1 MYASEPNYFYTNN
14 FEISEIIFDE
24 ESADV
29 TLNGRFYI
37 DSGGE
42 ATKCVF
48 SCDFR
53 ILGDILMRTGENTTQ
68 IIDLI
73 TEKLNKDFIES
84 PTVIDLNT
92 IFDDDLWVSDVT
104 LKLYKLQDGNENDEW
119 DKRLD
124 NVYVIDSIVS
134 NEEKKKI
141 KKKTETKLEDAQLL
155 WDDYLQLLD
164 NAMEYYI
171 QLRQRGFEE
180 EDAKQRT
187 GLKDELLFRLGMAYN
202 TIKNLQNGK

>member
-1 MYASEPNYFYTNN
+1 MNISEPNYFYTDN

-53 ILGDILMRTGENTTQ
+53 ILGDILMRSGENTSQ

-84 PTVIDLNT
+84 PTIIDLNT
-92 IFDDDLWVSDVT
+92 IFDDDLWITDVT
-104 LKLYKLQDGNENDEW
+104 LKLYKLQDGDVNEEW
-119 DKRLD
+119 DATLD

-134 NEEKKKI
+134 KEEKE
-141 KKKTETKLEDAQLL
+141 KTKANIETKLENAQLL
-155 WDDYLQLLD
+155 WNDYLQLLD

-187 GLKDELLFRLGMAYN
+187 GLKDELLFRLGMVNN
-202 TIKNLQNGK
+202 TIKNLRNGK

>member
-1 MYASEPNYFYTNN
+1 MNTSQPNYFHIDN
-14 FEISEIIFDE
+14 FEIAEIIFDE
-24 ESADV
+24 ETADV
-29 TLNGRFYI
+29 TLNGRFYKI
-37 DSGGE
+37 SGGE
-42 ATKCVF
+42 PTNCVF

-53 ILGDILMRTGENTTQ
+53 ILGDILMKSGENTTP

-73 TEKLNKDFIES
+73 SKKLSMDFIES
-84 PTVIDLNT
+84 PTIIDLNNLLE
-92 IFDDDLWVSDVT
+92 DNLWITGLT
-104 LKLYKLQDGNENDEW
+104 LKLYKLQEDDENEEW
-119 DKRLD
+119 DKELD

-134 NEEKKKI
+134 KKEKEKI
-141 KKKTETKLEDAQLL
+141 KVKADTKLEDAQIL

-187 GLKDELLFRLGMAYN
+187 GLKDELLFRLGMVN
-202 TIKNLQNGK
+202 NNIKNLRNGK